1 MGSSIRRTDLLA
13 LSNLRN
19 DGRKPH
25 EIRRMRVQLGP
36 ISTTTSGE
44 AVGGSALVEMGLTV
58 ALATVRGPL
67 ACLRRSDELPDK
79 AVVDVSVRVAPF
91 ASSGGDRRISNPN
104 TDRKLVETSK
114 LLQKA
119 LEATILLQLYPKSR
133 LRVEVA
139 ILADDGG
146 RLCAAINAA
155 SAALIDAGIP
165 TKDVLVACSAGYSS
179 SAGSSDGTMTLVDL
193 NRAEESAQHGKHPI
207 CLPCAML
214 PQRGTLVLSQCE
226 ARLPDFETLDAVL
239 ESSMAGCRAVF
250 GVLQAAL
257 LERAEALMGLRRGTG
272 TVVDSFAQKACS
284 DAMALEASDI

>member
-36 ISTTTSGE
+36 ISTTTPRE

-58 ALATVRGPL
+58 ALATVKGPIS
-67 ACLRRSDELPDK
+67 CLRRSDELPDR
-79 AVVDVSVRVAPF
+79 AVVDVSIRVAPF
-91 ASSGGDRRISNPN
+91 ASTDRRITNPN
-104 TDRKLVETSK
+104 SDRKLIELSQH
-114 LLQKA
+114 LQKA

-133 LRVEVA
+133 IRVEVA

-155 SAALIDAGIP
+155 SAALMDAGIP
-165 TKDVLVACSAGYSS
+165 TKDILCACSAGQSGNHDDTI
-179 SAGSSDGTMTLVDL
+179 ALVDL
-193 NRAEESAQHGKHPI
+193 NRKEESSNGGKHPI

-226 ARLPDFETLDAVL
+226 ARLPNFETLDIVL
-239 ESSMAGCRAVF
+239 EAAMAGCRAVF
-250 GVLQAAL
+250 QILQAAL
-257 LERAEALMGLRRGTG
+257 TERAETLMGLRRGTG
-272 TVVDSFAQKACS
+272 TVVDSFALVEEVS
-284 DAMALEASDI
+284 D

>member
-58 ALATVRGPL
+58 ALATIQGPL

-133 LRVEVA
+133 IRIEVA

-165 TKDVLVACSAGYSS
+165 TKDILCACSAGYSS
-179 SAGSSDGTMTLVDL
+179 SAGSSDITLVDL
-193 NRAEESAQHGKHPI
+193 NRTEESAQHGKHPI

-257 LERAEALMGLRRGTG
+257 LERAEALMGLRKGTG
-272 TVVDSFAQKACS
+272 TVVDSFAIAEAS
-284 DAMALEASDI
+284 STAMALETSND